1 MSFSCPH
8 FEYEKD
14 YCLKLATDCVAG
26 RPGCVLRNTSV
37 FYVPAE
43 DRLKPGNKSAPHGN
57 AVAGQHPAGT
67 PAPPDAK

>member
-8 FEYEKD
+8 FDYEKD

-26 RPGCVLRNTSV
+26 RPGCVLRNTSL

-43 DRLKPGNKSAPHGN
+43 DRLKPAIKPAPERE
-57 AVAGQHPAGT
+57 AAAGQRPAGT
-67 PAPPDAK
+67 QLPPDAQ